1 MSDVEEVESVPEE
14 SEEEESEESEECEE
28 TGERKPK
35 KKSKKK
41 GKGRNAGCCMPCG
54 GLALLVLAIANLG
67 NTELDYLRNH
77 ALLLEASEDT
87 VDVPCTLD
95 PANEGKLV
103 FISCPVSDMHDFKND
118 YPNVTSLVN
127 DNLAGAWFSVRT
139 EIFQYEEEENRPPR
153 KSDDEDQDG
162 SHGGKGKKR
171 KTQNKGKR
179 KGGRAF
185 LQKASQQG
193 QGPGEDGEDGDGHD
207 EEHGGQ
213 DGDQNSDTS
222 GPTYVVRQSWVP
234 KAGKESFH
242 CTRKSQPE
250 CDFQGFEPGAV
261 KNRGSIPEGLQSGD
275 MHAPAFSVAVGNSK
289 GKSSY
294 KLNDML
300 IKEVKSK
307 KLLVIRK
314 GAHLHDGHVSWTASD
329 GRDDDNMT
337 VFRQSPGTQTEIGD
351 LRVRFEKSGDLSTLS
366 IVAKQGQDGKLEAAT
381 LTDKSGKEG
390 LTKVNWLEEGEK
402 SKSEFFL
409 EKLNENTANTYA
421 LRVGSFFLIWL
432 ALYLI
437 TSPLAAAPK
446 LIPFIGRMIS
456 GAVGCVLCS
465 LNFFVAG
472 AITLITIAIA
482 WVMFKP
488 LVAAAIF
495 AGVGAL
501 LACAVVVSRWMK
513 KDTAKKK
520 LLGKAKKKTK
530 GYGAA
535 PPA

>member
-139 EIFQYEEEENRPPR
+139 EIFQYEEERKDPPR
-153 KSDDEDQDG
+153 QPSENSDDGDDLE
-162 SHGGKGKKR
+162 HGVRGAAKERMKHQSKKAVKAVRGR
-171 KTQNKGKR
+171 KS
-179 KGGRAF
+179 F
-185 LQKASQQG
+185 LQKASD
-193 QGPGEDGEDGDGHD
+193 PGEDGVG
-207 EEHGGQ
+207 GGQ
-213 DGDQNSDTS
+213 DGNQNSDTS

-250 CDFQGFEPGAV
+250 CDFQGFEPGTV
-261 KNRGSIPEGLQSGD
+261 KNRGSIPEGLPSGD
-275 MHAPAFSVAVGNSK
+275 MHAPEFSVAVGNSN
-289 GKSSY
+289 GNSSY

-300 IKEVKSK
+300 IQQVKSK
-307 KLLVIRK
+307 KLLVIRE
-314 GAHLHDGHVSWTASD
+314 GAQLHDGHVSWTASD

-337 VFRQSPGTQTEIGD
+337 VFRQSPGTQTQIGD

-495 AGVGAL
+495 AGVVAL
-501 LACAVVVSRWMK
+501 LACAVLVSRWMK